1 MNAIF
6 GLRRDG
12 RWFNPHSGRLLRRM
26 QAGRGRYD
34 KAKPIRYE
42 PPPPTPATT
51 AREAI
56 REYRDAWRRITA
68 AKSEGGG
75 SCR

>member
-12 RWFNPHSGRLLRRM
+12 RWFKPHSGRLLRRM
-26 QAGRGRYD
+26 RTDQTRPD
-34 KAKPIRYE
+34 HVKPIRYE
-42 PPPPTPATT
+42 PPPPTLATT

-68 AKSEGGG
+68 WKGGAA
-75 SCR
+75 